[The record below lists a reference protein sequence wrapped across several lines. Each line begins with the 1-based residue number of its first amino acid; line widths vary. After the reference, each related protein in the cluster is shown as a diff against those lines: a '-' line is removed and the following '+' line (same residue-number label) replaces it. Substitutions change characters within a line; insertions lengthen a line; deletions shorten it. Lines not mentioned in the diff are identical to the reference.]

1 MLALPRIDPDIPL
14 RLVPVAAR
22 QRGAHLARVLIQAG
36 LIDARTLPARMDAD
50 HIATCR
56 AALTAWLNQ
65 RLCGLRCLRP
75 MFSLGLHEAAGSEFA
90 GEHDGYRLRG
100 QIAWYG
106 GGGTWCVGP
115 ALECLEAF
123 HARLGMTVLRIIEDR
138 SWRTLPLFTP
148 GTALDVA
155 RDFYWYG
162 EEDEETAL
170 QESWG
175 DDADAREAM
184 RAGMVTRTLF
194 DATYPKWALPGA
206 SQRRPL
212 RTRQIAEAAE
222 QAIGSAG
229 PRIQGVI
236 QDAGALMRLRVPARA
251 PQAQDQ
257 EGYFIGFAGVLT
269 WREDDPVTPR
279 VVDDFEQMVGESG
292 EFFEESGTCEV
303 DLCGPEAL
311 LRWVKDM
318 EPWFAAVRLIDSLI
332 FRLSDGDWSE
342 HTKVAKDSP

>member
-14 RLVPVAAR
+14 RLVPAAAR

-36 LIDARTLPARMDAD
+36 VINARTLPARMDSD
-50 HIATCR
+50 HIGTCR
-56 AALTAWLNQ
+56 AALTAWLNE
-65 RLCGLRCLRP
+65 RLSGLRCLRP
-75 MFSLGLHEAAGSEFA
+75 MFSLGLDESAAGEGG
-90 GEHDGYRLRG
+90 GEHDGCRLHG

-123 HARLGMTVLRIIEDR
+123 HSRLGMTVLRVIEDR

-155 RDFYWYG
+155 RDFYWCE

-175 DDADAREAM
+175 DDASAREEL
-184 RAGMVTRTLF
+184 RAGMVTRALF
-194 DATYPKWALPGA
+194 ATTFPKWALPGA
-206 SQRRPL
+206 RQRRPL
-212 RTRQIAEAAE
+212 RTRQIAKAAE
-222 QAIGSAG
+222 PASGSAS
-229 PRIQGVI
+229 PRIRGVI
-236 QDAGALMRLRVPARA
+236 QDVCALMRLRLPARA
-251 PQAQDQ
+251 PQPQDP

-269 WREDDPVTPR
+269 WRHDDPVTPR
-279 VVDDFEQMVGESG
+279 VVDDFEQMAGESG
-292 EFFEESGTCEV
+292 EFFEESGTCEI
-303 DLCGPEAL
+303 DLCGPDAL
-311 LRWVKDM
+311 LQWVKDM

-332 FRLSDGDWSE
+332 FRLSDGDWPG
-342 HTKVAKDSP
+342 HTKVAKDGP